1 MASPP
6 GRILTY
12 ELKRSSNAFPQRIG
26 CSGILFEDLLA
37 HSGGPVPDSHR
48 LPVYSFEGT
57 NAQRGR
63 GAYSVTAGGTTQGE
77 GMDKS

>member
-1 MASPP
+1 MASPQ

-12 ELKRSSNAFPQRIG
+12 ELKRSPNAFPQPVG
-26 CSGILFEDLLA
+26 CSGMLLGNLLA

-57 NAQRGR
+57 NAQRGKR
-63 GAYSVTAGGTTQGE
+63 QHIE
-77 GMDKS
+77 